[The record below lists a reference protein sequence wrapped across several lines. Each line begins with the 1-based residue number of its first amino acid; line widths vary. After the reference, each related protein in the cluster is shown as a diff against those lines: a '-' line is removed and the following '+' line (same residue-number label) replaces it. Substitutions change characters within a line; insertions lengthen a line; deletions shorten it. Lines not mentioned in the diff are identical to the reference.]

1 MALYKGFSSIDYK
14 SGTISKGVFPSS
26 NELKTLAPIEPSLGV
41 EHSGNNTF
49 ILTDIQL
56 VERNLMNHI
65 FTKKGSRVM
74 MPKFGSI
81 IPELLFEPMDED
93 TIFRC
98 KTEVEKVVNYDPRIK
113 LNGMIATP
121 LYDSNVLNITLNLYY
136 VELNVT
142 KNMNFNLEFLS

>member
-26 NELKTLAPIEPSLGV
+26 NELTTMSPIEQSLGL
-41 EHSGNNTF
+41 EYSGNNTF
-49 ILTDIQL
+49 VLTDIQL
-56 VERNLMNHI
+56 VERNIMNHI

-74 MPKFGSI
+74 MPTFGSI
-81 IPELLFEPMDED
+81 IPELLFEPMDEG

-98 KTEVEKVVNYDPRIK
+98 KTELERIVNYDPRVK
-113 LNGMIATP
+113 LNGIIVTP
-121 LYDSNVLNITLNLYY
+121 VYDSNILSATLNLYY

-142 KNMNFNLEFLS
+142 QNMTLNLEFLG